1 MHKPVSTTTC
11 TALSAYGAR
20 AQQCSPCCNFRA
32 YQYERAEDAFILG
45 DVDFNLAPETSTR
58 GSNFEGQRLYQ
69 KSPLVSGSIA
79 TPGAAV
85 RRYLQTFSWRRSR
98 SRDSRY
104 SRKGR
109 GSPRVVH
116 ARDANPKATAS
127 PTTPPKS
134 FLPFPS
140 QRQSPPRVATWLSAH
155 GTFFRLSNAALMAQ
169 YTLVCS
175 LGAAWLRRRAAM
187 TVTVHSSRPTVAH
200 WSICYASSLD
210 VCTTRLRRMRLW
222 TLSYRYSI
230 RANSLQPV
238 LKRNSSL
245 HHI

>member
-1 MHKPVSTTTC
+1 MHKVRLLCTLILLSALLTSFPLLPCSTNLSHLMSLPSQPVSTTTC

-169 YTLVCS
+169 YTLGHRALFKADSRS
-175 LGAAWLRRRAAM
+175 LEHLLR
-187 TVTVHSSRPTVAH
+187 
-200 WSICYASSLD
+200 
-210 VCTTRLRRMRLW
+210 
-222 TLSYRYSI
+222 
-230 RANSLQPV
+230 LQPRRLYDSAAANAIV
-238 LKRNSSL
+238 DTF
-245 HHI
+245 I